1 MNKKDSKETVNNLQ
15 SDDNYIVL
23 SNPLASP
30 KFIRTI
36 GKGQNKK
43 ELSVSETYTPKVFYE
58 IVSRLTPEHL
68 EGIKRTETIKFDIN
82 IKQFLTE
89 IGANSK
95 NYRHLIDSVD
105 ALISTNLKWKEGN
118 DTITTPIISKS
129 IHNEKTGKI
138 ELYVD
143 SDLAKHILEVK
154 DKENFS
160 FLKSNIFRLQNAQA
174 IKLYP
179 HFKRWLGLGR
189 YAIDLERFKN
199 DFGYNTSGYVRF
211 SLLKQKVLD
220 QAIEEINEKTDI
232 IVNYELTGE
241 NLDSQ
246 RPRVRGLIFV
256 IKSKEKILKA
266 VGQKLADQERNETK
280 PQEPKTQR
288 EKTQQNQ
295 LSTLYTIFTSLKFE
309 ATARLPRETAE
320 ATIMQWIDKNGY
332 DAVYNGLMRAKDTY
346 KGEIKNPI
354 GFFSGNYFKEYKDYI
369 RQKEEAKEEQK
380 RAKEEK
386 AHKEQQARK
395 LKIILDDFK
404 KREFDY
410 FVKLYNEQSEEI
422 QQAYIEEVKRNPMY
436 FDLKNRTITKIG
448 AMFVGQK
455 IAETTEYNPRKTLQ
469 NLAQRDYLTK
479 IMFDQDGKPFIQEGL
494 FDEQPQEQT
503 EPPQTIEEAAPPTV
517 PPLTTP
523 LPHAQ
528 EQSEPTP
535 SDFSAQS
542 SNQDLEETAEPVE
555 DVETPK
561 SIKSL
566 LGKWF
571 K

>member
-1 MNKKDSKETVNNLQ
+1 MSKKDSKETVNNLQ

-36 GKGQNKK
+36 GKGQSKK
-43 ELSVSETYTPKVFYE
+43 ELSVNETYTPKVFYE

-82 IKQFLTE
+82 IKQFLAD

-143 SDLAKHILEVK
+143 SDLAKHILGVK

-189 YAIDLERFKN
+189 YVIDLERFKN
-199 DFGYNTSGYVRF
+199 DFGYNTSGYKRF
-211 SLLKQKVLD
+211 SLLEKYVLIP
-220 QAIEEINEKTDI
+220 AIEEINEKTDI
-232 IVNYELTGE
+232 TVSYELTGE
-241 NLDSQ
+241 NLNSQ
-246 RPRVRGLIFV
+246 RPRVRGLIFT
-256 IKSKEKILKA
+256 IKLKSKTLQAPKE
-266 VGQKLADQERNETK
+266 EK
-280 PQEPKTQR
+280 PQEPKPQR
-288 EKTQQNQ
+288 EKTQQNE

-346 KGEIKNPI
+346 KSEIKNPI

-369 RQKEEAKEEQK
+369 KQKEEAKEEQK
-380 RAKEEK
+380 RAKEEQE
-386 AHKEQQARK
+386 HKEQQARK
-395 LKIILDDFK
+395 LKIIIDDFK
-404 KREFDY
+404 KRESEY
-410 FVKLYNEQSEEI
+410 YVKLYNDQTEDVK
-422 QQAYIEEVKRNPMY
+422 AYYIEEIKNNPMY
-436 FDLKNRTITKIG
+436 YKHGEITK
-448 AMFVGQK
+448 VGIYFLGK
-455 IAETTEYNPRKTLQ
+455 TIAETATEYNPRKTLQ
-469 NLAQRDYLTK
+469 NLAQRDYDTK

-503 EPPQTIEEAAPPTV
+503 EPPQTIKTAAPPTL

-523 LPHAQ
+523 LPHTQ
-528 EQSEPTP
+528 EQTEPNPSENFATNENEKIE
-535 SDFSAQS
+535 DI
-542 SNQDLEETAEPVE
+542 EEVE
-555 DVETPK
+555 APK
-561 SIKSL
+561 SIGSL
-566 LGKWF
+566 LKNLF
-571 K
+571 R

>member
-1 MNKKDSKETVNNLQ
+1 MSKKDSKETVNNLQ

-36 GKGQNKK
+36 GKGQSKK
-43 ELSVSETYTPKVFYE
+43 ELSVNETYTPKVFYE

-95 NYRHLIDSVD
+95 NYKHLIDSVD

-143 SDLAKHILEVK
+143 SDLAKHILGVK

-199 DFGYNTSGYVRF
+199 DFGYNTSGYNRF
-211 SLLKQKVLD
+211 NKLEKYVLIP
-220 QAIEEINEKTDI
+220 AIEEINEKTDI
-232 IVNYELTGE
+232 IISYELTGE
-241 NLDSQ
+241 NLDSK
-246 RPRVRGLIFV
+246 RPRVRGIIFT
-256 IKSKEKILKA
+256 IKLKSKSLQAPKE
-266 VGQKLADQERNETK
+266 EK
-280 PQEPKTQR
+280 PQDQKPQR
-288 EKTQQNQ
+288 EKTQQNE

-346 KGEIKNPI
+346 KSEIKNPI

-369 RQKEEAKEEQK
+369 KQKEEAKEEQK
-380 RAKEEK
+380 RAKEEQ

-410 FVKLYNEQSEEI
+410 FVKLYSEQSEEI
-422 QQAYIEEVKRNPMY
+422 QQAYIEEIKHNSVY
-436 FDLKNRTITKIG
+436 FNWKDRTITKVG

-523 LPHAQ
+523 LPQ
-528 EQSEPTP
+528 VEEQAEQHDPEPI
-535 SDFSAQS
+535 
-542 SNQDLEETAEPVE
+542 EEQVE
-555 DVETPK
+555 APK
-561 SIKSL
+561 SIGSL
-566 LGKWF
+566 LKNFF

>member
-1 MNKKDSKETVNNLQ
+1 MSKKDSKETVNNLQ

-36 GKGQNKK
+36 GKGQSKK
-43 ELSVSETYTPKVFYE
+43 ELSVNETYTPKVFYE

-82 IKQFLTE
+82 IKQFLAD

-143 SDLAKHILEVK
+143 SDLAKHILGVK

-199 DFGYNTSGYVRF
+199 DFGYNTSGYNRF
-211 SLLKQKVLD
+211 NKLEKYVLIP
-220 QAIEEINEKTDI
+220 AIEEINEKTDI
-232 IVNYELTGE
+232 AVSYELTGE
-241 NLDSQ
+241 NLESQ
-246 RPRVRGLIFV
+246 RPRVRGVIFTIKV
-256 IKSKEKILKA
+256 KSKALQTPKEE
-266 VGQKLADQERNETK
+266 Q
-280 PQEPKTQR
+280 PQEQKPQR
-288 EKTQQNQ
+288 EKSQQNE
-295 LSTLYTIFTSLKFE
+295 LSTLYVIFTSLKFE

-354 GFFSGNYFKEYKDYI
+354 GFFSGNYFQEYKTYI
-369 RQKEEAKEEQK
+369 KQKEEAKEEQK
-380 RAKEEK
+380 RAKQEQ

-395 LKIILDDFK
+395 LKIILDDFH
-404 KREFDY
+404 KREAEY
-410 FVKLYNEQSEEI
+410 FTKLYNELTDE
-422 QQAYIEEVKRNPMY
+422 AKAHYIEPIKKNPVYFKSGEVTKVGIFY
-436 FDLKNRTITKIG
+436 IGQTIAT
-448 AMFVGQK
+448 A
-455 IAETTEYNPRKTLQ
+455 TEYNPRKTLQ
-469 NLAQRDYLTK
+469 NLAQRDYNTNV
-479 IMFDQDGKPFIQEGL
+479 MFDKEGKPFIQEGL
-494 FDEQPQEQT
+494 FEEQT
-503 EPPQTIEEAAPPTV
+503 EQRQTIEAVAPPTM
-517 PPLTTP
+517 PQPTTP
-523 LPHAQ
+523 LPHSQ
-528 EQSEPTP
+528 EQTEPTP
-535 SDFSAQS
+535 SDFFNQNQK
-542 SNQDLEETAEPVE
+542 SNQDSEKTVEEVE
-555 DVETPK
+555 EVETPK

>member
-1 MNKKDSKETVNNLQ
+1 MSKKDSKETVNNLQ
-15 SDDNYIVL
+15 SDDNYVVL

-43 ELSVSETYTPKVFYE
+43 ELSVNETYTPKVFYE

-82 IKQFLTE
+82 IKQFLAD

-143 SDLAKHILEVK
+143 SDLAKHILGVK

-189 YAIDLERFKN
+189 YVIDLERFKN
-199 DFGYNTSGYVRF
+199 DFGYNTSGYKRF
-211 SLLKQKVLD
+211 SLLEKYVLIP
-220 QAIEEINEKTDI
+220 AIEEINEKTDI
-232 IVNYELTGE
+232 TVSYELTGE
-241 NLDSQ
+241 NLNSQ
-246 RPRVRGLIFV
+246 RPRVRGLIFT
-256 IKSKEKILKA
+256 IKLKSKTLQAPKE
-266 VGQKLADQERNETK
+266 EK
-280 PQEPKTQR
+280 PQEPKPQR
-288 EKTQQNQ
+288 EKTQQNE

-346 KGEIKNPI
+346 KSEIKNPI

-369 RQKEEAKEEQK
+369 KQKEEAKEEQK
-380 RAKEEK
+380 RAKEEQE
-386 AHKEQQARK
+386 HKEQQARK
-395 LKIILDDFK
+395 LKIIIDDFK
-404 KREFDY
+404 KRESEY
-410 FVKLYNEQSEEI
+410 YVKLYNDQTEDVK
-422 QQAYIEEVKRNPMY
+422 AYYIEEIKNNPMY
-436 FDLKNRTITKIG
+436 YKHGEITK
-448 AMFVGQK
+448 VGIYFLGK
-455 IAETTEYNPRKTLQ
+455 TIAETATEYNPRKTLQ
-469 NLAQRDYLTK
+469 NLAQRDYDTK

-503 EPPQTIEEAAPPTV
+503 EPPQTIKTAAPPTL

-523 LPHAQ
+523 LPHTQ
-528 EQSEPTP
+528 EQTEPNPSENFATNENEKIE
-535 SDFSAQS
+535 DI
-542 SNQDLEETAEPVE
+542 EEVE
-555 DVETPK
+555 APK
-561 SIKSL
+561 SIGSL
-566 LGKWF
+566 LKNLF
-571 K
+571 R

>member
-1 MNKKDSKETVNNLQ
+1 MSKKDSKETVNNLQ
-15 SDDNYIVL
+15 SDDNYVVL

-43 ELSVSETYTPKVFYE
+43 ELSVNETYTPKVFYE

-82 IKQFLTE
+82 IKQFLTD

-199 DFGYNTSGYVRF
+199 DFGYNTSGYNRF
-211 SLLKQKVLD
+211 NKLEKYVLIP
-220 QAIEEINEKTDI
+220 AIEEINEKTDI
-232 IVNYELTGE
+232 IVVYELTGE
-241 NLDSQ
+241 NLESQ
-246 RPRVRGLIFV
+246 RPRVRGLIFTIKV
-256 IKSKEKILKA
+256 KSKALQTPKEE
-266 VGQKLADQERNETK
+266 Q
-280 PQEPKTQR
+280 PQEPKPQR
-288 EKTQQNQ
+288 EKSQQNE

-354 GFFSGNYFKEYKDYI
+354 GFFSGNYFQEYKTYI
-369 RQKEEAKEEQK
+369 KQKEEAKEEQK
-380 RAKEEK
+380 RAKQEQ

-395 LKIILDDFK
+395 LKIILDDFH
-404 KREFDY
+404 KREAEY
-410 FVKLYNEQSEEI
+410 FTKLYNELTDE
-422 QQAYIEEVKRNPMY
+422 AKAHYIEQIKKNPVYFKSGEVTKVGIFY
-436 FDLKNRTITKIG
+436 IGQTIAT
-448 AMFVGQK
+448 A
-455 IAETTEYNPRKTLQ
+455 TEYNPRKTLQ

-503 EPPQTIEEAAPPTV
+503 EPPQTIETAALPTV

-523 LPHAQ
+523 LPQ
-528 EQSEPTP
+528 V
-535 SDFSAQS
+535 
-542 SNQDLEETAEPVE
+542 EERTEPVE
-555 DVETPK
+555 QHDTEEIEEVETPK
-561 SIKSL
+561 SIGNLIKNL
-566 LGKWF
+566 FNKKKLE
-571 K
+571 

>member
-1 MNKKDSKETVNNLQ
+1 MSKKDSKETVNNLQ

-36 GKGQNKK
+36 GKGQSKK
-43 ELSVSETYTPKVFYE
+43 ELSVNETYTPKVFYE

-82 IKQFLTE
+82 IKQFLAD

-143 SDLAKHILEVK
+143 SDLAKHILGVK

-160 FLKSNIFRLQNAQA
+160 FLKNNIFRLQNAQA

-189 YAIDLERFKN
+189 YVIDLERFKN
-199 DFGYNTSGYVRF
+199 DFGYNTSGYKRF
-211 SLLKQKVLD
+211 SLLEKYVLIP
-220 QAIEEINEKTDI
+220 AIEEINEKTDI
-232 IVNYELTGE
+232 TVSYELTGE
-241 NLDSQ
+241 NLNSQ
-246 RPRVRGLIFV
+246 RPRVRGLIFT
-256 IKSKEKILKA
+256 IKLKSKTLQAPKE
-266 VGQKLADQERNETK
+266 EK
-280 PQEPKTQR
+280 PQEPKPQR
-288 EKTQQNQ
+288 EKTQQNE

-346 KGEIKNPI
+346 KSEIKNPI

-369 RQKEEAKEEQK
+369 KQKEEAKEEQK
-380 RAKEEK
+380 RAKEEQE
-386 AHKEQQARK
+386 HKEQQARK
-395 LKIILDDFK
+395 LKIIIDDFK
-404 KREFDY
+404 KRESEY
-410 FVKLYNEQSEEI
+410 YVKLYNDQTEDVK
-422 QQAYIEEVKRNPMY
+422 AYYIEEIKNNPMY
-436 FDLKNRTITKIG
+436 YKHGEITK
-448 AMFVGQK
+448 VGIYFLGK
-455 IAETTEYNPRKTLQ
+455 TIAETATEYNPRKTLQ
-469 NLAQRDYLTK
+469 NLAQRDYDTK

-503 EPPQTIEEAAPPTV
+503 EPPQTIKTAAPPTL

-523 LPHAQ
+523 LPHTQ
-528 EQSEPTP
+528 EQTEPNPSENFATNENEKIE
-535 SDFSAQS
+535 DI
-542 SNQDLEETAEPVE
+542 EEVE
-555 DVETPK
+555 APK
-561 SIKSL
+561 SIGSL
-566 LGKWF
+566 LKNLF
-571 K
+571 R